1 MAHVNEE
8 FMEYVP
14 GLLLFRVVKGPREGP
29 ISWYWRNGQF
39 PYTPKFSY
47 LKHLYLSGM
56 DILWSWEH
64 GRRLELTN
72 SQEQC
77 STAEG
82 IWWIITSRGF
92 LTLTGTHVKYTI
104 ATSGYDIG

>member
-1 MAHVNEE
+1 
-8 FMEYVP
+8 
-14 GLLLFRVVKGPREGP
+14 
-29 ISWYWRNGQF
+29 
-39 PYTPKFSY
+39 
-47 LKHLYLSGM
+47 M

-77 STAEG
+77 STDEG